1 MKKLRTIDK
10 APASSIARM
19 LVVRHGALGAVDT
32 FGRARAHAFSALIDC
47 EHNEYEV
54 RYLTEADFDLIERYL
69 YRHIDRVAKFML
81 VDSVTSS

>member
-19 LVVRHGALGAVDT
+19 LVVRHGALGAASKLVD
-32 FGRARAHAFSALIDC
+32 ARSGKIVGLLDC
-47 EHNEYEV
+47 DHNEYKSIH
-54 RYLTEADFDLIERYL
+54 LTEADFDLIERYL